1 MMRFKFDFPLFYSPT
16 QPYGCV
22 SGCLELSSRPELGQ
36 LIRLADE
43 TEEAG
48 ALALKV
54 NAILDAGSD
63 LPEILMLDDH
73 LVDGLAE
80 AKLLAHYLEGKRGF
94 FVDVF

>member
-1 MMRFKFDFPLFYSPT
+1 MMRFTFDFPLFYSPT

-22 SGCLELSSRPELGQ
+22 TGYLELSSRPELGQ
-36 LIRLADE
+36 IIRLTGE

-54 NAILDAGSD
+54 NAILNAGSD

-80 AKLLAHYLEGKRGF
+80 AELLARYLEKRGF